1 MLCTDSQVTG
11 SRPLLP
17 PALRLKVLMVL
28 SALKRILKK
37 KPQRPWKYIA
47 LELPGS
53 KLWRPF
59 GDGHSLEECRRS
71 QWNGTF
77 VCGIWLGESSVGL
90 SKA

>member
-59 GDGHSLEECRRS
+59 GDGHSLENVEDLS
-71 QWNGTF
+71 GM
-77 VCGIWLGESSVGL
+77 VPLSVAYGLGRAV
-90 SKA
+90 